1 MKGTAINWCNSTFN
15 PWEGCTKISPGCANC
30 FAKKRDDRQMIEPV
44 SHWGPGAPR
53 RMTSDS
59 YWKQPLGWDRE
70 AAKAGTRPRIFCGS
84 LCDWADDEAPAG
96 QRDRLWDLIRQ
107 TPHLDWLMLTKRA
120 SNINKYL
127 PADWNIGYA
136 NVWLGVTCENK
147 QHGLPRLEALRGIPA
162 SVHFLSCEPLLEDMG
177 EMNLEGI
184 EWVIVGGET
193 GGNARS
199 MDVIWAEG
207 IVEQCRKQGVPV
219 WMKQLGKS
227 PALNGEL
234 MTVPGAKGT
243 NAENINQWP
252 DDIGAL
258 QIRKLPAIDPDVIA
272 TGINEA
278 ELQSIEA
285 RLRLL
290 AAELGSDEATQELEL
305 RNRFLGF
312 ERKLFLTRQE
322 RAVIVAAYKEM
333 YSPIRKWTAFLRVVG
348 MPRQTAYEL
357 LALASNEDAE
367 ANRTVSVQSPRT
379 ARPAKKQALTIAD
392 AVDRAAEAVKRVL
405 GLLPEQDRAKALDEL
420 VERLAST
427 YAAATAD
434 REAA

>member
-234 MTVPGAKGT
+234 LTVPGAKGT

-252 DDIGAL
+252 DDIRAL
-258 QIRKLPAIDPDVIA
+258 QIRELPVVDPDVIA

-367 ANRTVSVQSPRT
+367 ANRTDSVQSIRAGRT
-379 ARPAKKQALTIAD
+379 AKKQALTIAD
-392 AVDRAAEAVKRVL
+392 AVDRAAAAVERVL
-405 GLLPEQDRAKALDEL
+405 GLLPEQDRAKALDKL

-434 REAA
+434 REAV